1 MPEAAPPRAQGRTGA
16 TLTVMWWTFIGKA
29 AGMVRDIL
37 IAAYFGAGYVG
48 DAYAAAQAVPQSINS
63 ILNQGLSTVTVPY
76 FHEDQ
81 DDAPRLNTAL
91 TYLTVATH
99 VVLVAALILIGPYYL
114 PLLTHSAQGTHEAE
128 RIVWLFALMLIPLD
142 LAALWTARL
151 NAVRRFVPLSAANL
165 VRSGSNVIVLIVFYL
180 LFRLGTQSAGAA
192 FLLGATFAL
201 LYMFP
206 ATRPFP
212 RPRPGTWRRA
222 WHAIRLLP
230 SQMTSSVVGQV
241 NFLVDQAFASSVA
254 VGGLVELTFG
264 GQFLE
269 LPVSLFGSSL
279 ATVLFTDFTQHAQ
292 DKDAQGLIA
301 AVDRALY
308 LTWVGTVPIALLLI
322 GFAQPATSMLFHYGR
337 YSHAAVLATAS
348 IVAAYAGSLV
358 FRTMQQ
364 FVARAFFAQKNTK
377 TLAYVSAFF
386 IALNALLDW
395 VLLHLIGAPGIAL
408 GTTIDGAL
416 YFAITLYLMERMLV
430 GRHVISL
437 RPYLWALLA
446 ALPIAPLGLLI
457 SRLAVVHGRLAQ
469 LGLVVAGSVALLAL
483 FFALLRLFGG
493 ARAQDALS
501 LVSRIL
507 RAPARRLAA
516 RRR

>member
-1 MPEAAPPRAQGRTGA
+1 MPEPRAQQGRASA
-16 TLTVMWWTFIGKA
+16 TLTVMSWTLVGKLAGVLRTTLIGA
-29 AGMVRDIL
+29 F
-37 IAAYFGAGYVG
+37 FGAGVLG
-48 DAYAAAQAVPQSINS
+48 DAIQAANAVPQAINS
-63 ILNQGLSTVTVPY
+63 IVNQGLSTVTVPFY
-76 FHEDQ
+76 HEDPE
-81 DDAPRLNTAL
+81 DAPRLNSAL
-91 TYLTVATH
+91 SQF
-99 VVLVAALILIGPYYL
+99 VLAVHIPIVLALGLLGPHYL
-114 PLLTHSAQGTHEAE
+114 PYVFSGLTAKGVRLASGL
-128 RIVWLFALMLIPLD
+128 VWLFALMLIPLD
-142 LAALWTARL
+142 LAALWTGRL
-151 NAVRRFVPLSAANL
+151 NAARRFVPLSAANL

-279 ATVLFTDFTQHAQ
+279 ATVLFPDFAQHAQ
-292 DKDAQGLIA
+292 DKDTQGLVA

-322 GFAQPATSMLFHYGR
+322 GFAQPATNVLYGYGR
-337 YSHAAVLATAS
+337 FHHAAVVATAS

-430 GRHVISL
+430 GRHVIAL

-446 ALPIAPLGLLI
+446 ALPLAPLGLLI

-469 LGLVVAGSVALLAL
+469 LGLVVAGSLALLAL

-501 LVSRIL
+501 LVGRIL